1 MKTLIIAEKSSVAKK
16 IITALCPKAK
26 WGVGYAEDDKFI
38 VTMCV
43 GHLLTL
49 KLPKEMD
56 EIYSSWTLEHLPFK
70 FNTIDLKV
78 KENTKDQLN
87 VVLKMLKRNDIAEV
101 INACDPDREGELI
114 FRNVYYYS
122 KCKCKNVTRMWIE
135 SVASKEALL
144 DAYNQ
149 RQNGVLY
156 DNLYNAAISRQY
168 ADYHIGLN
176 ATQGMTAKYN
186 SKDSLSV
193 GRVQTPTLR
202 IIVDLER
209 QIQNFKSVPFW
220 KIIAH
225 TSESVDGHYVDSTL
239 TDNRFEDKKT
249 CQSVIDKTGLGP
261 ATVTDVVLTKRK
273 NKPRKLYNLSDLQIE
288 MNKRYKYSAQ
298 TVLNICQSLYEKH
311 GLTTYPRTS
320 ENRVSPEFAN
330 KQMMIVVGL
339 PSIFNRQKEEISKNN
354 YKLNADAIAKKDI
367 GSHEALTP
375 VPEKK
380 IDDAKINELNEME
393 LNVYKAIVERFLSNF
408 YPDAIYEKQEITFE
422 RNGSVFKNEIENL
435 IYPGHFYAYDI
446 FKEKEQQELLNFKKG
461 DILNISELEMTEG
474 QTQPP
479 SRFSEAT
486 LIKMMISP
494 MKYVNSKEDKNILS
508 ETEGLGTE
516 ATRASII
523 EELKKREYIK
533 IDSQKIYPT
542 EKGFNLIDSIPS
554 EIVKSVPLTCMFEKK
569 LSLIS
574 KGEYDKENFLK
585 EIHKINEEFIE
596 NLKNTTISVN
606 FEDSKENKAKNHIC
620 SCPECKSDIIEGK
633 YGFFCSNKEC
643 GVRLNYEAA
652 KYYGHKKITMTQAK
666 ELLTKGRTKKLVKLF
681 SSAKQKEY
689 EAYLKYN
696 FEKGNQF
703 PNKIT
708 IEFEKK

>member
-16 IITALCPKAK
+16 IIQALCPNAK
-26 WGVGYAEDDKFI
+26 WSVGYAENNDYI

-49 KLPKEMD
+49 KTPEEMD
-56 EIYSSWTLEHLPFK
+56 ENLSSWTLNNLPFN
-70 FNTIDLKV
+70 FDTIDLKI

-87 VVLKMLKRNDIAEV
+87 VVLKLLKRTDIDEV

-135 SVASKEALL
+135 SVASKEALE
-144 DAYNQ
+144 DSYNN
-149 RQNGVLY
+149 RKNGQLY

-176 ATQGMTAKYN
+176 ATRGMTAKYN
-186 SKDSLSV
+186 SKSPLSV

-209 QIQNFKSVPFW
+209 QIQNFKSIPFW
-220 KIIAH
+220 KIVAH
-225 TSESVDGHYVDSTL
+225 TSESVDGHYIDASL
-239 TDNRFEDKKT
+239 TDNRFEDKSV

-261 ATVTDVVLTKRK
+261 ATVTDVVVSKRK

-298 TVLNICQSLYEKH
+298 TVLDICQALYEKH

-320 ENRVSPEFAN
+320 ENRVSPEFAG
-330 KQMMIVVGL
+330 KQELIVNGL
-339 PSIFNRQKEEISKNN
+339 PSIFNKQKNIIKVNK
-354 YKLNADAIAKKDI
+354 YKLNADSIAKKDI

-375 VPEKK
+375 VPEE
-380 IDDAKINELNEME
+380 KINDSKINDLSEAE

-408 YPDAIYEKQEITFE
+408 YPDAIYEKQEITFT
-422 RNGSVFKNEIENL
+422 RNGSTFKNEIENL
-435 IYPGHFYAYDI
+435 IYPGHFEAYEA
-446 FKEKEQQELLNFKKG
+446 FKGKEQQELLNFKKG
-461 DILNISELEMTEG
+461 DTLNINELEMVEG

-479 SRFSEAT
+479 SRFTEAS
-486 LIKMMISP
+486 LIKMMIAP
-494 MKYVNSKEDKNILS
+494 MKYVSSKEDKNILS

-523 EELKKREYIK
+523 EELKRREYIK
-533 IDSQKIYPT
+533 VESQKIYPT

-554 EIVKSVPLTCMFEKK
+554 EIMKSVPLTCLFEKK

-574 KGEYDKENFLK
+574 KGDYNKEVFLS
-585 EIHKINEEFIE
+585 EINKIIDEFIN
-596 NLKNTTISVN
+596 NLRSVSVAVEFN
-606 FEDSKENKAKNHIC
+606 NNEKKEKTQIC
-620 SCPECKSDIIEGK
+620 SCPVCGNDILEGK
-633 YGFFCSNKEC
+633 FGFYCSNKEC
-643 GVRLNYEAA
+643 NVKLNYEAA
-652 KYYGHKKITMTQAK
+652 KYYGHKKITASQAK
-666 ELLTKGRTKKLVKLF
+666 ELLTKNKTKKVVKLY
-681 SSAKQKEY
+681 SSAKQKSY
-689 EAYLKYN
+689 EAHLVYTYDAN
-696 FEKGNQF
+696 NQY

-708 IEFEKK
+708 IEFPKKD